1 MILFRYLAKELLKA
15 QLTVLS
21 VLMLVFL
28 SREFVSVLTKAAE
41 GKYPADLVTS
51 LVLLNMPG
59 LILMILPL
67 SMFLGIL
74 IALGRMYA
82 ESEMVVM
89 RACGVSEWYVARV
102 TLVVAF
108 FLAFLGGATSLYLK
122 PWAEEQQLQ
131 MLEEA
136 DASAGLRTLVEGQFK
151 QTFDGRSVV
160 FVEKIS
166 RDGKTLFKIFLART
180 PKINERHKNFE
191 IVVSDMG
198 AIQEAEGEP
207 SMLHLSEGTRW
218 EGNPRRMDYHI
229 VDFEEYQVL
238 LKDFDIDEKGRKMDA
253 WPLTKLME
261 EGSVE
266 ANAEIHWR
274 LAVPL
279 SIPILSLIAV
289 PLAAVNPRQGK
300 FAKMLP
306 AILLY
311 LGYYVLLMSGHKAL
325 KDGALPSGLGLWWI
339 HGLALFFGAALLI
352 KGRPLGVRLM
362 ARLKGRQA

>member
-1 MILFRYLAKELLKA
+1 MILFRYLARELFKA
-15 QLTVLS
+15 QLTVLA
-21 VLMLVFL
+21 VLMLIFL

-41 GKYPADLVTS
+41 GKFPADLVTS
-51 LVLLNMPG
+51 LVLLNLPG

-82 ESEMVVM
+82 ESEMVVL

-102 TLVVAF
+102 TLAAAI
-108 FLAFLGGATSLYLK
+108 FLGLIGGATSLYLK

-131 MLEEA
+131 LLEDA
-136 DASAGLRTLVEGQFK
+136 DASAGLSTLVAGQFK
-151 QTFDGRSVV
+151 QTFDGKSVV
-160 FVEKIS
+160 FVEKMS
-166 RDGKTLFKIFLART
+166 RDGRTLFKVFLAQT
-180 PKINERHKNFE
+180 PSINERHKNFS

-198 AIQEAEGEP
+198 SVQEAKNQP
-207 SMLHLSEGTRW
+207 SMLVLNEGTRW
-218 EGNPRRMDYHI
+218 EGHPRRLDYHI

-238 LKDFDIDEKGRKMDA
+238 LKEFDVDERGRKIDA
-253 WPLTKLME
+253 WPLAKLFE
-261 EGSVE
+261 DGSTE
-266 ANAEIHWR
+266 AKAEIQWR

-279 SIPILSLIAV
+279 SIPILALIAV

-325 KDGALPSGLGLWWI
+325 EDGALPASLGLWWI
-339 HGLALFFGAALLI
+339 HALAASFGAVLI
-352 KGRPLGVRLM
+352 MRGRPIGVRLV
-362 ARLKGRQA
+362 ARLKGMKG